1 MARDG
6 SGVYS
11 LPAGSNITNGDTS
24 DASDINTPLN
34 DIETD
39 LNTARPIVAGGTGA
53 TSASAARTNL
63 DVWSIQEV
71 KDYKPRAIEN
81 TEITSPVSTI
91 EFDNTNGAFDI
102 DGDLQPDRIFINFR
116 NVFPSVDG
124 AELFFRAST
133 DGGLN
138 WLDSA
143 GDYVLVSSNVLTGS
157 TFDKMT
163 LCTDVG
169 NASMEGIWRGA
180 LTLYPDHSTH
190 DKWIVESAFLRVK
203 SSVAGE
209 LLFYSNR
216 GYINTTSPIT
226 AVQAFWSSGNFT
238 SGYSYTEKLYQLPSQ
253 F

>member
-71 KDYKPRAIEN
+71 KDYIPRAIESQSISG
-81 TEITSPVSTI
+81 TPSTV
-91 EFDNTNGAFDI
+91 EFDNTNGIFDI
-102 DGDLQPDRIFINFR
+102 TGDLQPDRIFMNFR
-116 NVFPSVDG
+116 NVFPSADG
-124 AELFFRAST
+124 AELNFRVST
-133 DGGLN
+133 DGGAS

-143 GDYVLVSSNVLTGS
+143 GDYVLVSSNVLTAS
-157 TFDKMT
+157 TFDEMT
-163 LCTDVG
+163 LATDVG
-169 NASMEGIWRGA
+169 NAAMEGIWRGA
-180 LTLYPDHSTH
+180 VTLYPDHSSH
-190 DKWIVESAFLRVK
+190 DRWLVDSTFLRVK
-203 SSVAGE
+203 ASVAGE

-216 GYINTTSPIT
+216 GYINTTSNIT
-226 AVQAFWSSGNFT
+226 AVQAYWDSGTFA
-238 SGYSYTEKLYQLPSQ
+238 SGYVYMERLYQLPAQ